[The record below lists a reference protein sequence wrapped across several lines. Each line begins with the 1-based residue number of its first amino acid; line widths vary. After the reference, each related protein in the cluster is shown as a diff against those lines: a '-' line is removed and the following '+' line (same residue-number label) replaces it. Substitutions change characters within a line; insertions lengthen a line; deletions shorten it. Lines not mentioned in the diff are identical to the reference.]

1 MSMITKE
8 SLRDLYDYQDGKL
21 FWKVNKGTAK
31 IGDEV
36 GYFTGRYFATKLN
49 GKRQQVSRLIYMYHH
64 GNMPEIV
71 DHINGNTSDNRIE
84 NLREATALG
93 NNHNR
98 SIAKNNKSGIK
109 GVFFSN
115 QMNKWKTQI
124 TINYKQIHLGYYD
137 DKDLAELVVSEA
149 RNKYHKSFACD
160 GRR

>member
-8 SLRDLYDYQDGKL
+8 YLHTLYDYKDGKL

-31 IGDEV
+31 VGDEV
-36 GYFTGRYFATKLN
+36 GYFDGRYFSCKLN
-49 GKRQQVSRLIYMYHH
+49 SKKKQVSRLIFTYHY
-64 GNMPEIV
+64 GYEPQIV
-71 DHINGNTSDNRIE
+71 DHINGNKLDNRIE
-84 NLREATALG
+84 NLRGATSLE

-98 SIAKNNKSGIK
+98 CIAINNKSGIK
-109 GVFFSN
+109 GVSFSS

-124 TINYKQIHLGYYD
+124 TINYKQIHLGYYE

>member
-1 MSMITKE
+1 MSMVTKE
-8 SLRDLYDYQDGKL
+8 FLRDLYDYQDGKL
-21 FWKVNKGTAK
+21 FWKVDKGSAR
-31 IGDEV
+31 IGDKV
-36 GYFTGRYFATKLN
+36 GYFDGRYFAAKLN
-49 GKRQQVSRLIYMYHH
+49 GKRQQVSRLIYMYHY
-64 GNMPEIV
+64 GYMPKIV

-84 NLREATALG
+84 NLREATASG

-98 SIAKNNKSGIK
+98 AIAKNNKSGIK
-109 GVFFSN
+109 GVFFCN

-137 DKDLAELVVSEA
+137 DKDLAGLVVSEA